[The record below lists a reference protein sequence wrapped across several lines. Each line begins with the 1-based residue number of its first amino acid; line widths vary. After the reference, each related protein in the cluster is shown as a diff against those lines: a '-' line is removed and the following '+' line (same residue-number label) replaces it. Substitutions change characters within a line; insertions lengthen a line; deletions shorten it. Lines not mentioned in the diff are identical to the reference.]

1 MDVGFY
7 LSELL
12 MQQGEVDIP
21 GLGNF
26 ERLRMS
32 GYYDENERAF
42 YPPYHRAKFTAG
54 TAGTEELSG
63 YIALK
68 KHISGAS
75 AEYFVEKYVANLK
88 QEALTGEVAVG
99 NLGWFYTDGGQLTFK
114 PADKITDDS
123 IFYGLE
129 PVGIAKTNGT
139 VVEEVP
145 AVPAAVVA
153 EETAVVAEVQHHPEP
168 VIVPEPV
175 VEPVIVSEPVVFENH
190 YQAQPVEF
198 YNRQEGAEYTYVA
211 PETDE
216 RKSPLRIFLIIV
228 VIILLLDTV
237 ILGIYRYYPDVFA
250 KVAFW
255 QDNTKPADTVK
266 ANTEV
271 PVKVADTANTDS
283 IETAEGP
290 QSKGDTVVKAA
301 PAVKKTEP
309 KKAAPVVATKKEE
322 PAAKPP
328 VTVTKPAAT
337 TTAAAALDTSALK
350 PSDATGTRRF
360 EVYVLACKT
369 MPTAMRYSM
378 KLRKKGLDPR
388 IVTDAPGK
396 LIHISIGHFAT
407 QKEAMAYGIQQQ
419 ENGKVS
425 TDAYPIEIIPQ
436 KK

>member
-1 MDVGFY
+1 
-7 LSELL
+7 
-12 MQQGEVDIP
+12 MQQGEVNIP

-42 YPPYHRAKFTAG
+42 YPPYHRAKFTEG
-54 TAGTEELSG
+54 TTGTEELSG

-88 QEALTGEVAVG
+88 QEALTGEVAVS
-99 NLGWFYTDGGQLTFK
+99 NLGWFYTDGGQITFK

-145 AVPAAVVA
+145 AVPAAIVA
-153 EETAVVAEVQHHPEP
+153 EETAVVVEAPHPHHPEQ
-168 VIVPEPV
+168 VIVAEPV
-175 VEPVIVSEPVVFENH
+175 VEPVTVTEPVVFENH

-198 YNRQEGAEYTYVA
+198 YNRQEGAEYTYENQKA
-211 PETDE
+211 DE

-237 ILGIYRYYPDVFA
+237 VLGIYRYYPDVFA

-266 ANTEV
+266 PKAEV
-271 PVKVADTANTDS
+271 PIKVADTVNTDS

-290 QSKGDTVVKAA
+290 QKIDTTAKAA
-301 PAVKKTEP
+301 PAVKKAEP
-309 KKAAPVVATKKEE
+309 KKAAQAAAIKKEQ
-322 PAAKPP
+322 PVAKPP
-328 VTVTKPAAT
+328 VTVTKPVTAT
-337 TTAAAALDTSALK
+337 TVTAPLDTSALK

-407 QKEAMAYGIQQQ
+407 QKEAKDYGVKQQ